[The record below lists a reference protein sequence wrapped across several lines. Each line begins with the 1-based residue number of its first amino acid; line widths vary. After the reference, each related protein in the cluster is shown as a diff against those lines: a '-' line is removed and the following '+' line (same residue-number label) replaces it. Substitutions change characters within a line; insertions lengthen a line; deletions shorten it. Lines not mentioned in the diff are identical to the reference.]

1 MLVKVSKIKYTAP
14 YTSTQTSFAELGA
27 PAKKPSE
34 YIWREAYKDEIKAGL
49 LDGKTF
55 KYKHAKQYEFVCHK
69 VEWVSNKRPAIV
81 HYKLGTTLV
90 KDVLFYL
97 DTEQYLTSEEKID
110 YLISNLKGLK
120 EVIIPT
126 SGCSLHGDID
136 VSFIMEDATEYTVP
150 YNY

>member
-1 MLVKVSKIKYTAP
+1 MTVKVSKIKYTAP
-14 YTSTQTSFAELGA
+14 YTSIQTSFSELGA
-27 PAKKPSE
+27 PAKKPSK
-34 YIWREAYKDEIKAGL
+34 YIWREAYKNEIKEGL

-55 KYKHAKQYEFVCHK
+55 KYGQDEFVCK
-69 VEWVSNKRPAIV
+69 KAEWVSNKRPAIV
-81 HYKLGTTLV
+81 HYELGTTLV

-97 DTEQYLTSEEKID
+97 DTEQYLTNKEKIE
-110 YLISNLKGLK
+110 YLISNLEGLK

-136 VSFIMEDATEYTVP
+136 ISFIMEDGREYTAP